1 MRTAIVSGTFDP
13 ITIGHL
19 DIISRASKLFDKV
32 VIAVSANTKK
42 SNLLPDKIRVKAI
55 ETSVSDLDNVSVALC
70 DGLLAEFCNRY
81 ENPVLV
87 RGARSGSDF
96 DYERSLY
103 IINKDLGVPESVILP
118 AESGFDHISS
128 TYARE
133 LIKYGKNL
141 DEVLPK
147 GALEVITDWMN
158 NKYNKAECN

>member
-13 ITIGHL
+13 ITIGHF
-19 DIISRASKLFDKV
+19 DIITRASKLFDKV

-42 SNLLPDKIRVKAI
+42 ANLLPDEVRLKAI
-55 ETSVSDLDNVSVALC
+55 ENSVAHLGNVSVALC

-103 IINKDLGVPESVILP
+103 IINKDLGVAESVILP
-118 AESGFDHISS
+118 AESGLDHISS
-128 TYARE
+128 TYVRE
-133 LIKYGKNL
+133 LIKYGKSL

-147 GALEVITDWMN
+147 GALEVVNDWMK
-158 NKYNKAECN
+158 NK

>member
-13 ITIGHL
+13 ITIGHF
-19 DIISRASKLFDKV
+19 DIITRASKLFDKV

-42 SNLLPDKIRVKAI
+42 ANLLPDEVRLKAI
-55 ETSVSDLDNVSVALC
+55 ENSVVHLGNVSVALC

-118 AESGFDHISS
+118 AESGLDHISS
-128 TYARE
+128 TYVRE
-133 LIKYGKNL
+133 LIKYGKSL

-147 GALEVITDWMN
+147 GALEVVNDWMK
-158 NKYNKAECN
+158 NK

>member
-13 ITIGHL
+13 ITIGHF
-19 DIISRASKLFDKV
+19 DIITRASKLFDKV

-42 SNLLPDKIRVKAI
+42 ANLLPDEVRLKAI
-55 ETSVSDLDNVSVALC
+55 ENSVAHLGNVSVALC

-118 AESGFDHISS
+118 AESGLDHISS
-128 TYARE
+128 TYVRE
-133 LIKYGKNL
+133 LIKYGKSL

-147 GALEVITDWMN
+147 GALEVVNDWMK
-158 NKYNKAECN
+158 NK

>member
-13 ITIGHL
+13 ITIGHF
-19 DIISRASKLFDKV
+19 DIITRASKLFDKV

-42 SNLLPDKIRVKAI
+42 ANLLPDEVRLKAI
-55 ETSVSDLDNVSVALC
+55 ENSVAHLGNVSVALC

-118 AESGFDHISS
+118 AESGLDHISS
-128 TYARE
+128 TYVRE
-133 LIKYGKNL
+133 LIKYGKSL
-141 DEVLPK
+141 DEVIPK
-147 GALEVITDWMN
+147 GALEVVNDWMK
-158 NKYNKAECN
+158 NK

>member
-1 MRTAIVSGTFDP
+1 MRTAIVSGPFDP
-13 ITIGHL
+13 ITIGHF
-19 DIISRASKLFDKV
+19 DIITRASKLFDKV

-42 SNLLPDKIRVKAI
+42 ANLLPDEVRLKAI
-55 ETSVSDLDNVSVALC
+55 EKSVAHLENVSVALC

-118 AESGFDHISS
+118 AESGLDHISS
-128 TYARE
+128 TYVRE
-133 LIKYGKNL
+133 LIKYGKSL

-147 GALEVITDWMN
+147 GALEVVNDWMK
-158 NKYNKAECN
+158 NK

>member
-13 ITIGHL
+13 ITIGHF
-19 DIISRASKLFDKV
+19 DIITRASKLFDKV

-42 SNLLPDKIRVKAI
+42 ANLLPDEVRLKAI
-55 ETSVSDLDNVSVALC
+55 EKSVADLENVSVALC

-118 AESGFDHISS
+118 AESGLDHISS
-128 TYARE
+128 TYVRE

-147 GALEVITDWMN
+147 GALEVVNDWMK
-158 NKYNKAECN
+158 NK

>member
-13 ITIGHL
+13 ITIGHF
-19 DIISRASKLFDKV
+19 DIITRASKLFDKV

-42 SNLLPDKIRVKAI
+42 ANLLPDEVRLKAI
-55 ETSVSDLDNVSVALC
+55 ENSVAHLENVSVALC

-103 IINKDLGVPESVILP
+103 IINKDLGVAESVILP
-118 AESGFDHISS
+118 AESGLDHISS
-128 TYARE
+128 TYVRE
-133 LIKYGKNL
+133 LIKYGKSL

-147 GALEVITDWMN
+147 GALEVVNDWMK
-158 NKYNKAECN
+158 NK

>member
-13 ITIGHL
+13 ITIGHF
-19 DIISRASKLFDKV
+19 DIITRASKLFDKV

-42 SNLLPDKIRVKAI
+42 ANLLPDEVRLKAI
-55 ETSVSDLDNVSVALC
+55 ENSVAHLENVSVALC

-118 AESGFDHISS
+118 AESGLDHISS
-128 TYARE
+128 TYVRE
-133 LIKYGKNL
+133 LIKYGKSL
-141 DEVLPK
+141 DEVIPK
-147 GALEVITDWMN
+147 GALEVVNDWMK
-158 NKYNKAECN
+158 NK